1 MNNRYLHS
9 SLLMISISDISN
21 ILKELIEE
29 NMLKNNISLD
39 YLDDIFDYVITQA
52 VKEIGETVN
61 YNRISIFSAYGFD
74 VSAMVYESISDTI
87 LMHLRPRILPYINYF
102 NLNGKL
108 KILVTCNEIVLS
120 KTKFHY

>member
-102 NLNGKL
+102 HLNGKL
-108 KILVTCNEIVLS
+108 KILVTCNEILLS